1 MTTREE
7 RLEKF
12 RAAWIEHKD
21 VDTAVEDVNEILTDG
36 EFKAR
41 AVETVEEDSGRWY
54 EHILEIV
61 ELDEDYFVGV
71 RWDSGLTEMQ
81 ENMYEDDDV
90 YAVESRQV
98 VTTEWYSG
106 ERL

>member
-12 RAAWIEHKD
+12 RAGWLEHKD
-21 VDTAVEDVNEILTDG
+21 VDSAVEEVNDILTEG
-36 EFKAR
+36 EFKAKS
-41 AVETVEEDSGRWY
+41 VETVEEDSGRWY
-54 EHILEIV
+54 EHILEVV
-61 ELDEDYFVGV
+61 ELDEGYFVGV

-81 ENMYEDDDV
+81 ENMYDDDDIYEV
-90 YAVESRQV
+90 SSKEV

-106 ERL
+106 DRL